1 MLEDFIKNVE
11 KTQRTIEII
20 EKEEWEYIK
29 KWFYESLQDEDPNV
43 IENLAK
49 RLIRKTLQ
57 SNRIDKWHKATE
69 LVYKFA
75 MSKANNRITNIISEE
90 QFRRTMIYIEKG
102 IDNVDIE
109 NLALSLFNGI
119 EFEGCLFSSYELLAL
134 FLANLM
140 SYSNLKQKINNI
152 KEEEKCQDGK
162 KQNKT
167 DIPIVKIGS
176 DLNFLIDNIIALHE
190 LNAIVIQDEEL
201 PTLIALDKLK
211 SILDRFI
218 DDETRN
224 ELDEKLNGYAQE
236 NLIALDKA
244 EEIRKEYYDKKKAL
258 IKSKKKEGKFSEE
271 EYQKEL
277 KDLEK
282 EGKKSKKEL
291 YENRCKEMVDI
302 IRDIVEILNAKGLT
316 NLNLTQNYTTNFPR
330 LLKERNVIYSKYKTG
345 ELPTHDNRHI
355 IALGI
360 EDLRQLYGKSLYLGT
375 IQNRLYYINEHY
387 DEYCWRKPNTW
398 VKLHFYS

>member
-1 MLEDFIKNVE
+1 MLEDFIKKAE
-11 KTQRTIEII
+11 KAQRTIEII

-29 KWFYESLQDEDPNV
+29 EWFYESIQDEAPTV

-49 RLIRKTLQ
+49 RLLGKANESGQ
-57 SNRIDKWHKATE
+57 IDKWNEAAE
-69 LVYKFA
+69 FVYQLA
-75 MSKANNRITNIISEE
+75 MKKGDRRTHDTFEVEQFITNVKYVKENIGDLDIPNP
-90 QFRRTMIYIEKG
+90 F
-102 IDNVDIE
+102 NNIE
-109 NLALSLFNGI
+109 NKGFFFTG
-119 EFEGCLFSSYELLAL
+119 FELLLL
-134 FLANLM
+134 FIANLKL
-140 SYSNLKQKINNI
+140 YSKIRERAEK
-152 KEEEKCQDGK
+152 KER
-162 KQNKT
+162 
-167 DIPIVKIGS
+167 IS
-176 DLNFLIDNIIALHE
+176 DLKYIINNIIALNE
-190 LNAIVIQDEEL
+190 LGAISNKYVTDV
-201 PTLIALDKLK
+201 IALDKLK
-211 SILDRFI
+211 PILDRFI